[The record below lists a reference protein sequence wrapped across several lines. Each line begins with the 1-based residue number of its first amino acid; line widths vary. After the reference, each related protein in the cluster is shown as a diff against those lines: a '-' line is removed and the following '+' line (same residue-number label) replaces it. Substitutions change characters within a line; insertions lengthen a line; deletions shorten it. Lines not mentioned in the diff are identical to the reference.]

1 MPATVVPATAH
12 WPGDSHP
19 CETAL
24 VNGDVQIHR
33 GSAADV
39 PALEPL
45 WVGVHRQHAT
55 VMPELAPYVSDQQ
68 TWAARSAL
76 YADLLAKPDTI
87 LLLARAEGA
96 LAGYGLAHVLPLAGT
111 WIADTW
117 QTGDRIGEIETL
129 AVAPPYRGQ
138 GIGARLLDGLTRQLA
153 EAGVSDL
160 VLGALPGNTDAIR
173 LYERHGFRP
182 AWTYL
187 SRFRGR

>member
-1 MPATVVPATAH
+1 MT
-12 WPGDSHP
+12 
-19 CETAL
+19 
-24 VNGDVQIHR
+24 GDVQIHR

-45 WVGVHRQHAT
+45 WVGVHRQHTA
-55 VMPELAPYVSDQQ
+55 VMPELAPYVSDRQ

-76 YADLLAKPDTI
+76 YADLLARPDTV
-87 LLLARAEGA
+87 LLLARAAGE
-96 LAGYGLAHVLPLAGT
+96 LIGYGLAHVMPLAGT

-129 AVAPPYRGQ
+129 AVAPAYRGQ
-138 GIGARLLDGLTRQLA
+138 GIGTRLLDGLTGELA
-153 EAGVSDL
+153 AAGVTDL
-160 VLGALPGNTDAIR
+160 VLGALPGNTEAIR

-187 SRFRGR
+187 TRFTGR